1 MKQTPHAFTD
11 IAIKD
16 NVSFNLQIIELEF
29 CIKFQIFV
37 SFYAF
42 LIFRSTDFRDGDI
55 FCKLH
60 SFECKIFVRKIE
72 CVLFEGVLF
81 LLLWRLLS
89 VHAEICYWI

>member
-16 NVSFNLQIIELEF
+16 KVSFNLQIIELEF

-81 LLLWRLLS
+81 LLL
-89 VHAEICYWI
+89 